1 MTPIATIIMPC
12 HNASAHLPSSVG
24 SVMAQTFSDWEL
36 IAIDDGSTD
45 HTLKWLRAQ
54 TDPRLRVHAQP
65 NQGVSAA
72 RNAGLA
78 AASGL
83 YVAFLDADDTWD
95 ARFLD
100 KMVAALQLNPD
111 AMLAYC
117 GWQNVGL
124 PGDRSQPFVPP
135 DYEAPN
141 KRTTLFAGCRWPI
154 HAALTRREAILS
166 AGGFDPR
173 LKNAEDYALWL
184 EIAGTQP
191 IVRVPD
197 VLAYY
202 HFHGTGQASDNQARA
217 ALQLLAAQQAY
228 LDRHPE
234 FGTQLGNARR
244 VILYEPL
251 MQKGYAAYW
260 KRDLPTARVIFRRVM
275 QAGFGGVRDWLY
287 MLPSLLPL
295 RVHQFLLGLLGNNQ
309 PPASSRTPDRP

>member
-1 MTPIATIIMPC
+1 
-12 HNASAHLPSSVG
+12 
-24 SVMAQTFSDWEL
+24 MAQTVRDWEL

-45 HTLKWLRAQ
+45 HTLTWLRAQ
-54 TDPRLRVHAQP
+54 TDPRLRVHSQP

-78 AASGL
+78 SASGL

-95 ARFLD
+95 TRFLE
-100 KMVAALQLNPD
+100 KMMAALLLNPD
-111 AMLAYC
+111 AVLAYC

-124 PGDRSQPFVPP
+124 PGERNKPFVPP
-135 DYEAPN
+135 DYEAPS
-141 KRTTLFAGCRWPI
+141 KRETLFAGCRWPI

-166 AGGFDPR
+166 AGGFDTR

-184 EIAGTQP
+184 EIAGMQP

-197 VLAYY
+197 VLAFY
-202 HFHGTGQASDNQARA
+202 HFHGTGQASNSQVRA
-217 ALQLLAAQQAY
+217 ALHLLAAQQAY

-234 FGTQLGNARR
+234 FATQLGNARR
-244 VILYEPL
+244 ALMYDPL

-260 KRDLPTARVIFRRVM
+260 KRDLPAARVIFRRVM
-275 QAGFGGVRDWLY
+275 QAGFGGVRDWLH

-295 RVHQFLLGLLGNNQ
+295 RIHRFLLSVLGNNQ
-309 PPASSRTPDRP
+309 PPTSSSNPDRS